1 MERNIRILYIITICA
16 IVVFLAM
23 QVYWV
28 YTRYESSLARYE
40 EALAGRIQASVREYD
55 DIRHILASRFK
66 DDEMFSSSLRL
77 SKKIKGDT
85 ISTRIMATVNTY
97 TIKAQDLL
105 GLPRDATLS
114 PEQQTEVARILMD
127 MSMEPSDSVV
137 FDASSAPGEDE
148 VVRASRLYQAGLKV
162 PFTLE
167 GIDSILVR
175 NGISASC
182 RLVVSD
188 SMMWHS
194 DTLRTSR
201 LAGEDFTL
209 IVPYSPLEGNAVEVR
224 CPVTVFDVLPAMSGM
239 LVLAV
244 MLTVLLVTCLVW
256 QFSTILRL
264 NRLDTMRNSFVISM
278 IHELKRPV
286 STLKMCV
293 SGIADDRMMSDPE
306 VRAELIGET
315 RIALDNLAAY
325 FSRLRD
331 ITFNDSTQIPLNLTS
346 FDIAALFG
354 EIAANASVPSDKS
367 VEIRNLA
374 PSGTIVR
381 ADRMHLVNIVGNLV
395 ENSIKY
401 SGSSVA
407 ITLDASVTERGAVI
421 EVRDNGNG
429 ISEADRK
436 RVFDRFFRSKD
447 ATEGGQP
454 GMGLGLAY
462 VRLLVT
468 AHGGTVRADDADGC
482 GTCIII
488 TLPQ

>member
-1 MERNIRILYIITICA
+1 MERRIRTLYIITICA
-16 IVVFLAM
+16 IVAFLAM

-40 EALAGRIQASVREYD
+40 SALAGRIQASVREYD
-55 DIRHILASRFK
+55 DIRHTLASRFK
-66 DDEMFSSSLRL
+66 DDELLSSSFRL
-77 SKKIKGDT
+77 SKIMGDT
-85 ISTRIMATVNTY
+85 VSTRIMATVNTY
-97 TIKAQDLL
+97 TLKAQDLL
-105 GLPRDATLS
+105 GLPRDAKLT
-114 PEQQTEVARILMD
+114 PEQQTEVARRLLE
-127 MSMEPSDSVV
+127 MSVEPSDSVV

-148 VVRASRLYQAGLKV
+148 ALRASKLYQAGLKV

-175 NGISASC
+175 NGIRADC
-182 RLVVSD
+182 RLVTID
-188 SMMWHS
+188 SMVWHS

-201 LAGEDFTL
+201 LGGEDFTL
-209 IVPYSPLEGNAVEVR
+209 TVPYSAFEGKAVAVT

-244 MLTVLLVTCLVW
+244 LLTVLLVTCLVW

-306 VRAELIGET
+306 VRSELIGET
-315 RIALDNLAAY
+315 RSALDNLAAY

-331 ITFNDSTQIPLNLTS
+331 ITFNDSTQIPLNITS
-346 FDIAALFG
+346 FDISALFG
-354 EIAANASVPSDKS
+354 EIAVNASVPSGKS
-367 VEIRNLA
+367 AEIRNLA
-374 PSGTIVR
+374 PSGTIIR
-381 ADRMHLVNIVGNLV
+381 ADRMHLANIVGNLV

-401 SGSSVA
+401 SGPSVSV
-407 ITLDASVTERGAVI
+407 TLDARVAEGKAVI

-429 ISEADRK
+429 IAEADRE
-436 RVFDRFFRSKD
+436 RVFDRFFRSND
-447 ATEGGQP
+447 ATESGQP